1 MIDKPFSRIA
11 MGESETAK
19 RSSAAMFLAA
29 SVLSP
34 AVFYSFFDIS
44 GMGEQLWYSFF
55 GALVFTFVWLV
66 AAHDVKNF
74 AHGRRVF
81 LDPVHLDASED
92 NSQGRW
98 ISFVIDAGIILYV
111 AYLSCGQ
118 LIKRF

>member
-11 MGESETAK
+11 MGESEAAK
-19 RSSAAMFLAA
+19 RSSAAMFFAA

-44 GMGEQLWYSFF
+44 ATGEQLWYSFL
-55 GALVFTFVWLV
+55 GALAFTFVWLV

-74 AHGRRVF
+74 AHGHRVF
-81 LDPVHLDASED
+81 LNPVHLDATLE

-111 AYLSCGQ
+111 AYLSSGQ
-118 LIKRF
+118 LLKKF